1 MSTPIPPKVTIERR
15 LPCSFEVRFCP
26 MQFVTELENVIQ
38 DIRDA
43 RPVPFSASAVI
54 NRKEVLDRLERLY
67 ESMPEDLRKANW
79 VMKDRDE
86 VLTRIQQEAQELL
99 AQAREERERLVAR
112 TEIVLHANREADKI
126 IEDAKLRAR
135 EIRMEAEDYVDAKL
149 ASFEVVL
156 QKTLAAVVKGRESL
170 QGRLEMSVR
179 LDDELLP
186 EPEQA
191 ASMAG
196 SGRGRRRW
204 PAS

>member
-1 MSTPIPPKVTIERR
+1 
-15 LPCSFEVRFCP
+15 

-54 NRKEVLDRLERLY
+54 NRKEILDRLEHLY
-67 ESMPEDLRKANW
+67 VSMPEDLRKANW

-99 AQAREERERLVAR
+99 GQAREERERLVAR
-112 TEIVLHANREADKI
+112 TEIVSAANREADKI
-126 IEDAKLRAR
+126 IEDARLRAR

-170 QGRLEMSVR
+170 QGRLESVR
-179 LDDELLP
+179 LDDDLFI

-196 SGRGRRRW
+196 SGRGRRSRW

>member
-1 MSTPIPPKVTIERR
+1 
-15 LPCSFEVRFCP
+15 
-26 MQFVTELENVIQ
+26 MQFVSELESVIQ
-38 DIRDA
+38 DMRDA

-54 NRKEVLDRLERLY
+54 NRKEVLDRLEGLF
-67 ESMPEDLRKANW
+67 ESMPEDLRKASW

-86 VLTRIQQEAQELL
+86 VLDRIQQEAQELL
-99 AQAREERERLVAR
+99 AQAREERGRLVAR
-112 TEIVLHANREADKI
+112 TEIVGAANREADKI
-126 IEDAKLRAR
+126 LEDAKLRAR

-149 ASFEVVL
+149 ASFEVIL
-156 QKTLAAVVKGRESL
+156 QKTLAAVVRGRESL

-179 LDDELLP
+179 LDDELLQ

>member
-1 MSTPIPPKVTIERR
+1 
-15 LPCSFEVRFCP
+15 
-26 MQFVTELENVIQ
+26 MQFVTELETVVQ

-43 RPVPFSASAVI
+43 RPLPFSASAVV

-67 ESMPEDLRKANW
+67 ESMPEDLRKADW
-79 VMKDRDE
+79 VLKDRDE
-86 VLTRIQQEAQELL
+86 VLSRIQQEAQELL
-99 AQAREERERLVAR
+99 AQAREERDRMVAR
-112 TEIVLHANREADKI
+112 TEIVGAANREADKI
-126 IEDAKLRAR
+126 VEDARLRAR

-170 QGRLEMSVR
+170 QGRLEMNVR
-179 LDDELLP
+179 FDEELP
-186 EPEQA
+186 SEPAQA

-196 SGRGRRRW
+196 SGRIRRRW

>member
-1 MSTPIPPKVTIERR
+1 ME
-15 LPCSFEVRFCP
+15 
-26 MQFVTELENVIQ
+26 FVTELENVIK

-79 VMKDRDE
+79 VLKDRDE

-99 AQAREERERLVAR
+99 GQAREERERLVAR
-112 TEIVLHANREADKI
+112 TEIVAAANREADKI
-126 IEDAKLRAR
+126 IEDARLRAR
-135 EIRMEAEDYVDAKL
+135 EIRMEAEDYVDSKL
-149 ASFEVVL
+149 ASFEVIL

-170 QGRLEMSVR
+170 QGRLEVR
-179 LDDELLP
+179 LDDELVP
-186 EPEQA
+186 EPEA